1 VDLNKA
7 TVLIAGNGG
16 AARSAACAIADG
28 GAKIAITGRNQDRV
42 RAFARTMGAENL
54 TLDQACKRHF
64 DVVIN
69 ATSVGMW
76 PNVKDCL
83 FPNVIPGDV
92 VFDLVYN
99 PLETELIRRAHA
111 QGRQV
116 VPGVKMFIEQAV
128 RQFEIWTGQP
138 APRAAM
144 EAAAVDALTVKYDA
158 LTAKHSEVKK

>member
-1 VDLNKA
+1 MVGEMVDLGKA
-7 TVLIAGNGG
+7 TVLIVGNGG
-16 AARSAACAIADG
+16 AARSAACALSDA
-28 GAKIAITGRNQDRV
+28 GAKIAITGRNPDRV
-42 RAFARTMGAENL
+42 RAFARPLAAENL
-54 TLDQACKRHF
+54 TMEQACARHF

-76 PNVKDCL
+76 PNVKDCM
-83 FPNVIPGDV
+83 FPGNIPGDV

-99 PLETELIRRAHA
+99 PLETELIRRARA

-116 VPGVKMFIEQAV
+116 VPGVKMFVEQAV

-144 EAAAVDALTVKYDA
+144 EAAALDALSVKY
-158 LTAKHSEVKK
+158 SEQKK